1 MYEQN
6 YMYLRPAYTCRPVRM
21 RVCGV
26 AGGAL
31 AVRGACMV
39 WMVSSIHEMG
49 LVGAVGE
56 WNVKA
61 KVEEGMEL

>member
-1 MYEQN
+1 
-6 YMYLRPAYTCRPVRM
+6 M

-39 WMVSSIHEMG
+39 WMVASIHEMG